1 MSTAVA
7 EQTSHSNK
15 VQIADAGPSLKKISI
30 EIPASVVEDKLKT
43 SMAVLSDQA
52 ALPGFRKGKVPK
64 WLVEKKFGKS
74 MRDQAK
80 SELAG
85 DAYRKA
91 VEDHKLKVVA
101 DPSGGNLDKVDVVD
115 GKPLSFE
122 LEVEVLPEFELP
134 SLEGIEIRKPTLEVT
149 DAIIDDEIK
158 KICINEGN
166 LESRDN
172 AEPGDYLTGHAIM
185 KGKDGTEFYNLKG
198 AVVQK
203 PASDKN
209 GKGMILGIMVD
220 DFDKQ
225 LGKPKA
231 GDTFTIKAKGP
242 EQHEVEGI
250 RNNDLTMTFQVER
263 IDRIIPANVD
273 DIVKN
278 FGMQDEKQLR
288 DAIRQRLGVQV
299 QIQAQTAMHN
309 QIAKHLIDKTKLDL
323 PTRITA
329 VQAERTLQR
338 QRMELLYRGVEAH
351 KIEEHM
357 AELRAQSGASA
368 VRDLKMFFI
377 LFRASE
383 QLNVQVRENEVNQRI
398 VQMAMQRNMR
408 PEQLVQQLR
417 QSNQVNAVVQQIRDH
432 KTLDAIVAKAK
443 VTEMSADEYNKW
455 AKDQK

>member
-7 EQTSHSNK
+7 EHTSHSNI
-15 VQIADAGPSLKKISI
+15 VHVSDAGPSLKKIAI
-30 EIPASVVEDKLKT
+30 EIPASVVEDKLKS
-43 SMAVLSDQA
+43 SMALLSDQA
-52 ALPGFRKGKVPK
+52 ALPGFRKGKVPR

-91 VEDHKLKVVA
+91 VDEHKLKVVA

-134 SLEGIEIRKPTLEVT
+134 SLEGIEIRKPVLEVT

-166 LESRDN
+166 LESRDS
-172 AEPGDYLTGHAIM
+172 AEAGDYLTGHAVM
-185 KGKDGTEFYNLKG
+185 KGKDGTEYYNLKG

-203 PASDKN
+203 PMSDKQ

-225 LGKPKA
+225 VGKPKA
-231 GDTFTIKAKGP
+231 GDTFTVKAKGP

-309 QIAKHLIDKTKLDL
+309 QVAKHLIDHTKLDL
-323 PTRITA
+323 PSRITS

-357 AELRAQSGASA
+357 AEMRAQSNASA

-377 LFRASE
+377 LFRAAE

-398 VQMAMQRNMR
+398 VQMAMQRNVR

-443 VTEMSADEYNKW
+443 VTEMSADDYNKW
-455 AKDQK
+455 AKEQK